1 MDGVKLS
8 FEAFIRF
15 CESNDQHTVLWT
27 LFNKYHQPTRSDALK
42 PLLELFWGAMQGMLD
57 GRDLSRSLQFTKKR
71 LERLGIDA
79 RECTALFINKGP
91 LRAVRSFADDST
103 ISFGAAQHVH

>member
-27 LFNKYHQPTRSDALK
+27 LFDEYHQPTRSEALK
-42 PLLELFWGAMQGMLD
+42 PLLELFWGAMHGMLD
-57 GRDLSRSLQFTKKR
+57 GRNLFRSLRYTKKR
-71 LERLGIDA
+71 LKHLRIDTQ
-79 RECTALFINKGP
+79 ECTALFSNQGVP
-91 LRAVRSFADDST
+91 RVVCSFANYST
-103 ISFGAAQHVH
+103 IS